1 MSEKEYYLL
10 TDSAWV
16 PENIEIQGEYISN
29 GKIVTGIGTSFTTDL
44 QGGDWLVHPTLN
56 EVSMIRTVET
66 DTRLELYKPFSQ
78 DVSSFDPDY
87 QAVLDYATAQGYA
100 LPSTG
105 QQTLQNQLMIDR
117 KAAGLW
123 DKDDTFALFAGSNAD
138 FALIDWKRL
147 TTYTAFNSPVYT
159 AATGYKLNGA
169 SSYISTNYNP
179 SVDGV
184 NYTLNNAGLG
194 YGVGEVGAKGFYIV
208 GCNPS
213 STIRSRANNNPDI
226 QLNSSF
232 LGFGNVGFQTLGN
245 KYLDRFDAVNVTA
258 EGEGVRTLALAST
271 TVPNQ
276 NILIGRVNN
285 IFDDQG
291 LSYIRLGEGYTPTD
305 KANNSSILDTY
316 LASL

>member
-1 MSEKEYYLL
+1 MAQ
-10 TDSAWV
+10 TNGWGQAHI
-16 PENIEIQGEYISN
+16 NNTIS
-29 GKIVTGIGTSFTTDL
+29 F
-44 QGGDWLVHPTLN
+44 GGDVN
-56 EVSMIRTVET
+56 CEGGG
-66 DTRLELYKPFSQ
+66 
-78 DVSSFDPDY
+78 FDADY
-87 QAVLDYATAQGYA
+87 QAVLDYATTQGYT
-100 LPSTG
+100 LPSAAE
-105 QQTLQNQLMIDR
+105 QELQNTLMVDR

-147 TTYTAFNSPVYT
+147 TTYTAFNSPAYT
-159 AATGYKLNGA
+159 SATGYKLDGT

-184 NYTLNNAGLG
+184 NYTLNNAGLA
-194 YGVGEVGAKGFYIV
+194 YGVGEVGADGNYIV
-208 GCNPS
+208 GCNPA
-213 STIRSRANNNPDI
+213 STIRSRSTTNPDI

-232 LGFGNVGFQTLGN
+232 LGFSNVGFQTLGN

-258 EGEGVRTLALAST
+258 EGDTARTLALAST
-271 TVPNQ
+271 TIPNQ
-276 NILIGRVNN
+276 NILIGRLNN

-316 LASL
+316 LAAL